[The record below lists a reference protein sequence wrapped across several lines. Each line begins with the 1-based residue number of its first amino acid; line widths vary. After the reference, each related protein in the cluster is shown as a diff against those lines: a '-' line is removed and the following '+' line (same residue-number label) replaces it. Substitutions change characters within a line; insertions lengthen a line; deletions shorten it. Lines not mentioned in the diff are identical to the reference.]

1 MFYMGGR
8 VREYRQKV
16 APNLTA
22 AEFVERVKYKL
33 GHNVG
38 LSESDLSKIENNKK
52 ALTMEKVMMLTITYE
67 DKSLYFRFRQQ
78 EDEFV
83 LGCFAEKKLISI

>member
-22 AEFVERVKYKL
+22 AEFAAE
-33 GHNVG
+33 VG
-38 LSESDLSKIENNKK
+38 INPTDLSKIETNKK
-52 ALTMEKVMMLTITYE
+52 RLTMTHVVLITLRYE

-83 LGCFAEKKLISI
+83 FSCFTEKKLISI